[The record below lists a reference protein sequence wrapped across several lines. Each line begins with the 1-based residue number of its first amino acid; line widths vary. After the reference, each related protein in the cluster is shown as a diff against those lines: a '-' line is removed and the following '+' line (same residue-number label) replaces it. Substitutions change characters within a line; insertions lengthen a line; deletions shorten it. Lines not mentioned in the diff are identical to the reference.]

1 MSNVVNE
8 QSIKKLELLFTIVD
22 RSKTEFYVDVLSQLQ
37 INSQFVVSGL
47 GTATS
52 EFQELLGLNKQKAV
66 IISVVKK
73 DVAAEA
79 LKVLQQ
85 KFETVKKGKGI
96 AFCVPMSSIIGIN
109 AYQFLSDNR
118 LGKECFYAK
127 Q

>member
-8 QSIKKLELLFTIVD
+8 QSIKKLELLFTVVD

-52 EFQELLGLNKQKAV
+52 EFQELLGLNKQKSV

-73 DVAAEA
+73 AVAIEA

-118 LGKECFYAK
+118 LGKE
-127 Q
+127 

>member
-8 QSIKKLELLFTIVD
+8 QSIKKLELLFTVID
-22 RSKTEFYVDVLSQLQ
+22 RSKTEFYVDVLSQLN

-52 EFQELLGLNKQKAV
+52 EFQELLGLNKQKSV
-66 IISVVKK
+66 IISVVKTN
-73 DVAAEA
+73 VA
-79 LKVLQQ
+79 QQ

-118 LGKECFYAK
+118 LGKE
-127 Q
+127 